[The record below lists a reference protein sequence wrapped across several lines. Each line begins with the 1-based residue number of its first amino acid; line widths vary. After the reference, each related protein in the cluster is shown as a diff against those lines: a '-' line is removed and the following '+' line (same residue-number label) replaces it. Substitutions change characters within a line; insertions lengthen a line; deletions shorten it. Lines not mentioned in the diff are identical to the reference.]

1 MSQTRSLL
9 LSTSLLVIIIC
20 FTIIIKALRSNLIE
34 KYSKK
39 QKSKLPPGPKPWPIV
54 GNLPEMLTNKPA
66 HRWIH
71 KLMKE
76 MNTEIVC
83 IRLGN
88 VYVIPVTCPA
98 IAREFLRDQ
107 DATFASRPISV
118 CTDLISSGYSTTI
131 LVPFGDQW
139 KKMKKILSNALLSP
153 HKHLW
158 LHDKRIE
165 EADNLMFCIYKKC
178 KNVKI
183 GGLVN
188 IRSAARHYCGN
199 VIRKIVFNTRYFGK
213 GRNDG
218 EPSFEEVEHIESI
231 FVLLKYVYAFSI
243 SDYMSCLKGFDLD
256 GHQKKVKEALR
267 TIKKYH
273 DPIIQERVKQWNDG
287 SKVEEEDWLDIL
299 ISLKDANNN
308 PSLTLEEINAQIV
321 ELMIAVVDNP
331 SNAFEWALA
340 EMINQPK
347 LLQQAIE
354 ELDNV
359 VGKERLVQESD
370 IPKLNYVKACVREA
384 FRLHPMAPFNPPHV
398 SMNDTTV
405 GNYFIPKGSH
415 VILSRQELGRN
426 AKVWSEP
433 HKFKPERH
441 LNGDGSDVVLT
452 EPNLKFIS
460 FSTGRRGCPGVMLG
474 TTMTVMLFA
483 RLLHGF
489 TWSAPPNVST
499 INLVESN
506 DDILLAEPLVALA
519 KPRLTPKLYHTYFN
533 RENNLPRQP
542 I

>member
-1 MSQTRSLL
+1 MIT
-9 LSTSLLVIIIC
+9 
-20 FTIIIKALRSNLIE
+20 KAQRPNSIE

-39 QKSKLPPGPKPWPIV
+39 QRPKLPPGPKPWPII
-54 GNLPEMLTNKPA
+54 GNLPEMLANKPT

-76 MNTEIVC
+76 MNTEIAC

-88 VYVIPVTCPA
+88 VYVIPVTSPT
-98 IAREFLRDQ
+98 IATEFLREQ
-107 DATFASRPISV
+107 DATFASRSV
-118 CTDLISSGYSTTI
+118 SMCTDLVSSGYLTTI

-158 LHDKRIE
+158 LREKRTE
-165 EADNLMFCIYKKC
+165 EANNLMFYVYNKC
-178 KNVKI
+178 KNVNDGV

-188 IRSAARHYCGN
+188 VRSVARHYCGN

-213 GRNDG
+213 GMKDG
-218 EPSFEEVEHIESI
+218 GPSFEEVEHVDSI

-243 SDYMSCLKGFDLD
+243 SDYMSCLRELDLD
-256 GHQKKVKEALR
+256 GHQKKLKEALR
-267 TIKKYH
+267 IIKKYH
-273 DPIIQERVKQWNDG
+273 DPIVQERVKQWNDG
-287 SKVEEEDWLDIL
+287 AKVDEEDWLDIL

-308 PSLTLEEINAQIV
+308 PSLTLEEINAQII
-321 ELMIAVVDNP
+321 ELMIASVDNP

-347 LLQQAIE
+347 MLQQAIE
-354 ELDNV
+354 ELDGV

-370 IPKLNYVKACVREA
+370 IPKLNYVKALAREA
-384 FRLHPMAPFNPPHV
+384 FRLHPIAPFNPPHV
-398 SMNDTTV
+398 SMSDTIV

-415 VILSRQELGRN
+415 IILSRQELGRN
-426 AKVWSEP
+426 PKVWNEP
-433 HKFKPERH
+433 QKFKPERH
-441 LNGDGSDVVLT
+441 LKGDGSDVVLT

-489 TWSAPPNVST
+489 TWSAPSNIPT
-499 INLVESN
+499 INLAESKI
-506 DDILLAEPLVALA
+506 DISLAEPLVAVA
-519 KPRLTPKLYHTYFN
+519 KPRLAPELYHF
-533 RENNLPRQP
+533 
-542 I
+542 